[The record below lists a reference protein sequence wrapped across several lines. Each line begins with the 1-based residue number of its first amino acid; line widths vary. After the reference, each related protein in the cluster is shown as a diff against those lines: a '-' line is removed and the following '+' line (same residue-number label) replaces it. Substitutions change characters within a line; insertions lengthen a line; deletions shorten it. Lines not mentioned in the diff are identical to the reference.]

1 MRSKSH
7 LPDIKKKY
15 VITEPVFIAFYEAE
29 NETQLLASI
38 CSREDSIVI
47 RSLFDSSL
55 VTKQQHVYSKDAS
68 EGAADKK
75 YE

>member
-1 MRSKSH
+1 MKLNCSH
-7 LPDIKKKY
+7 LFVLVK
-15 VITEPVFIAFYEAE
+15 
-29 NETQLLASI
+29 TQ
-38 CSREDSIVI
+38 IVI

-55 VTKQQHVYSKDAS
+55 VSKQQHVYSKDAS